1 MLLGKKIY
9 KPMKTKFKRHEDNE
23 TIKQQKKR
31 QQDKT
36 IYRLLRQEKEDYVGQ
51 KNVTGQNP

>member
-9 KPMKTKFKRHEDNE
+9 MPMKTKFKRHEDNE

-36 IYRLLRQEKEDYVGQ
+36 IYRLLRQEKEDYV
-51 KNVTGQNP
+51 N

>member
-9 KPMKTKFKRHEDNE
+9 KPMKTKFKRREDNE

-36 IYRLLRQEKEDYVGQ
+36 IYRLLRQEKEDYVS
-51 KNVTGQNP
+51 